1 MSKDNIP
8 DKITVKDFRTLL
20 AYQKSIDLTK
30 EVYKV
35 VKQLPEMEKYAMVNQ
50 MIRAVSSISANLAE
64 GQYTLYIK
72 KELTFVSTAIG
83 SCGEMKCWFDQCLNL
98 NYISKEKYDMLDAAA
113 NEIIKMLI
121 GYAKK
126 LKIELSI

>member
-8 DKITVKDFRTLL
+8 DKIAVKDFRTLL
-20 AYQKSIDLTK
+20 VYQKSMELTK

-35 VKQLPEMEKYAMVNQ
+35 ANQLPDIEKYAMANQ
-50 MIRAVSSISANLAE
+50 MIRAVTSISANLAE
-64 GQYTLYIK
+64 GQSTLYIK

-98 NYISKEKYDMLDAAA
+98 NYISKEKYDKLDAAA
-113 NEIIKMLI
+113 NEIMKMLI

-126 LKIELSI
+126 LKIELYM